1 MTPDPISQSAEADK
15 VDGAPAPGIL
25 ETKAI
30 AEEGFIFGL
39 PLVMA
44 YGAMYAY
51 SINRE
56 SPAFTAPINEI
67 HNEARVYTDKDVAI
81 PLPNSDTPYSV
92 LFMDLRAEPVILS
105 VPAVAQP
112 RYYSVMLCDFNTYNY
127 GYIGSRTTGND
138 AGTYMVTGPDWQGET
153 PEGVSKV
160 FRSST
165 QFSLAAY
172 RTQLMNADDMTN
184 VEQVQRGYKVQTL
197 SAYLNQPAP
206 PPTPSID
213 FPVINKEMVKTHFFD
228 YLDFILP
235 FIPPA
240 PEEQA
245 IRAKLA
251 SIGVGAGKTFHFKN
265 LSLLHK
271 AEVLIGMKQGETQ
284 VEKTMAN
291 FGTEINGWNVASI
304 FGDRDFYNGDWLK
317 RAAAAK
323 FGIFGNTAEEAL
335 YPIVTKDGNGK
346 PLDASKHNYTLT
358 FAAKQLPPVETFWS
372 LTMYNPK
379 TQHLVTNP
387 INRFLLNSEMLS
399 DMKQNPDGSLT
410 FNIQKDSP
418 GKEDEAN
425 WLPAPNG
432 PVYMLLRLYW
442 PKTTQPSI
450 LPPGKGTW
458 QPPPVVAVT

>member
-1 MTPDPISQSAEADK
+1 
-15 VDGAPAPGIL
+15 
-25 ETKAI
+25 
-30 AEEGFIFGL
+30 
-39 PLVMA
+39 
-44 YGAMYAY
+44 
-51 SINRE
+51 
-56 SPAFTAPINEI
+56 
-67 HNEARVYTDKDVAI
+67 
-81 PLPNSDTPYSV
+81 
-92 LFMDLRAEPVILS
+92 MDLRAEPIILS

-138 AGTYMVTGPDWQGET
+138 AGNYIVTGPDWQGET
-153 PEGVSKV
+153 PKDIKKV

-172 RTQLMNADDMTN
+172 RTQLLNADDMDN
-184 VEQVQRGYKVQTL
+184 VKQVQSGYKVQTL
-197 SAYLNQPAP
+197 SAYLNQPVP
-206 PPTPSID
+206 PPAPSID
-213 FPVINKEMVKTHFFD
+213 FPAINKEMVKTHFFD

-240 PEEQA
+240 PEEQE

-251 SIGVGAGKTFHFKN
+251 SIGVGSGKTFHFKE

-271 AEVLIGMKQGETQ
+271 AEVLLGMKQGETQ

-346 PLDASKHNYTLT
+346 PLDTSKHNYTLT
-358 FAAKQLPPVETFWS
+358 FAANQFPPVETFWS
-372 LTMYNPK
+372 LTMYDPK
-379 TQHLVTNP
+379 TQHLITNP
-387 INRFLLNSEMLS
+387 INRFLLNSEMLP
-399 DMKQNPDGSLT
+399 DMKQNQDGSLT
-410 FNIQKDSP
+410 LIIQKDSP
-418 GKEDEAN
+418 GKDKEAN

-432 PVYMLLRLYW
+432 PVYMLLRLYC
-442 PKTTQPSI
+442 PKITQPSI
-450 LPPGKGTW
+450 LPPGQGTW
-458 QPPPVVAVT
+458 QPPPVVAVS

>member
-1 MTPDPISQSAEADK
+1 MKTDAISQSENANK
-15 VDGAPAPGIL
+15 LTGAAAPGIR

-30 AEEGFIFGL
+30 AEEGFIYGL
-39 PLVMA
+39 PPVMA
-44 YGAMYAY
+44 YAAMNAY
-51 SINRE
+51 SINRD

-92 LFMDLRAEPVILS
+92 LFMDLRAQPIVLS

-138 AGTYMVTGPDWQGET
+138 AGNYMVTGPDWQGET
-153 PEGVSKV
+153 PEGIKKV

-165 QFSLAAY
+165 HFSLAAY
-172 RTQLMNADDMTN
+172 RTQLLNADDMDN
-184 VEQVQRGYKVQTL
+184 VKQVQSGYKVQTL
-197 SAYLNQPAP
+197 SEHLNQPAP
-206 PPTPSID
+206 PPALSID
-213 FPVINKEMVKTHFFD
+213 FPAINKEMIKTHFFD
-228 YLDFILP
+228 YLDFILQ

-240 PEEQA
+240 PEEHQ

-251 SIGVGAGKTFHFKN
+251 TIGVGAGKTFHFKE

-271 AEVLIGMKQGETQ
+271 AEILLGMKQGEAQ

-291 FGTEINGWNVASI
+291 FGTEVNGWNVASI

-323 FGIFGNTAEEAL
+323 FGIFGNNAEEAL

-346 PLDASKHNYTLT
+346 PLDASRHNYTLT
-358 FAAKQLPPVETFWS
+358 FAANQLPPVETFWS
-372 LTMYNPK
+372 LTMYDPK
-379 TQHLVTNP
+379 TQHLIANP
-387 INRFLLNSEMLS
+387 INRFLLNSEMLPN
-399 DMKQNPDGSLT
+399 MKKNPDGSLT
-410 FNIQKDSP
+410 LIIQKDSP
-418 GKEDEAN
+418 GKENESN

-432 PVYMLLRLYW
+432 HVYMLLRLYC

-450 LPPGKGTW
+450 LPPGQGTW
-458 QPPPVVAVT
+458 QPPPVVAVA